1 MKEKRYQGVWG
12 VNMMA
17 DYCWSLKQDTDTDRA
32 DHKRRPLRRSFEE
45 KQVRYH
51 KQSRNDG

>member
-1 MKEKRYQGVWG
+1 

-17 DYCWSLKQDTDTDRA
+17 DYCWSLKRDTDADRA
-32 DHKRRPLRRSFEE
+32 DHKRRSLRRSFEE

-51 KQSRNDG
+51 KRSRNDE